1 MWSSSWRL
9 TSVSKVLFIN
19 GVAKNIETLL
29 TEALQFA
36 SGVATSN

>member
-1 MWSSSWRL
+1 MN
-9 TSVSKVLFIN
+9 KIMFFN